1 MGFEKAITKGK
12 AMFSTQK
19 TAKVMKEYVKNGK
32 SNERVRQKWQ
42 KVGLF
47 YGKRE

>member
-1 MGFEKAITKGK
+1 MFSTQKTAK

-19 TAKVMKEYVKNGK
+19 TAKVMKEYDKNGK
-32 SNERVRQKWQ
+32 SNEGVRQKRQ

>member
-1 MGFEKAITKGK
+1 MGFEKAITK
-12 AMFSTQK
+12 
-19 TAKVMKEYVKNGK
+19 AKVMKEYVKNGK
-32 SNERVRQKWQ
+32 SNERVRQKRQ